1 MGQYQGTSGAAP
13 AAAGRLRRP
22 RGPPYENPGKG
33 KGLNTSYVLEP
44 DLFSTDGPEPDLASP
59 VLTSPVLAG

>member
-22 RGPPYENPGKG
+22 RGPPYENPGVG
-33 KGLNTSYVLEP
+33 KGLIDFIVYTLEVQSAHSNTVYAVQYY
-44 DLFSTDGPEPDLASP
+44 
-59 VLTSPVLAG
+59 